1 MGWKCSCRSTS
12 SQTHTIPTAI
22 WFAAWWPRETTSCRG
37 SRATAWPT
45 SRPRPSRA
53 TDRGVAEGP
62 KNTATRSWSQS
73 YLNRSKNS
81 SKRPAPSMAS
91 RAALSRPVL
100 APVSILVRFVAVS
113 HPRRGTILLMSTDMK
128 LSPLDIIRIYG
139 LRFKI
144 ELSFKQALAYSY
156 HFWMAIM
163 TPMRRV
169 IGNQYLHRKSD
180 AYRNT
185 VRRKFFAYD
194 RHIQFGLIAQGIA
207 TILSAIQPKLIWQSF
222 GSWIR
227 TIQPGLAASQL
238 LAVALRQT
246 LPEFLAAEPN
256 SSILVKFIRSRLDLS
271 RTEGTRLAA

>member
-1 MGWKCSCRSTS
+1 
-12 SQTHTIPTAI
+12 
-22 WFAAWWPRETTSCRG
+22 
-37 SRATAWPT
+37 
-45 SRPRPSRA
+45 
-53 TDRGVAEGP
+53 
-62 KNTATRSWSQS
+62 
-73 YLNRSKNS
+73 
-81 SKRPAPSMAS
+81 
-91 RAALSRPVL
+91 
-100 APVSILVRFVAVS
+100 
-113 HPRRGTILLMSTDMK
+113 MSTDMK

-156 HFWMAIM
+156 HFWMATM

-169 IGNQYLHRKSD
+169 IGNQYLPRKSD

-194 RHIQFGLIAQGIA
+194 RHIQLGLIAQGIPS
-207 TILSAIQPKLIWQSF
+207 ILSAIQPKLIWQSF

-227 TIQPGLAASQL
+227 IIQPGLAASQL

-246 LPEFLAAEPN
+246 LLEFLAAEPN

-271 RTEGTRLAA
+271 RTEGTRLTA